1 VSLAAAA
8 EVPTPHGPARITV
21 HRSTGPAVL
30 LLGHGAGGGI
40 GAPDLLA
47 ATRAAI
53 AAGVHVVLV
62 EQPYRVAGRRAP
74 APAAQLDAA
83 WLAVVSHVRA
93 DFGAGPLLFG
103 GRSSG
108 ARVAC
113 RTAVAGGAAGVLC
126 LAFPV
131 HPPGRPDKDR
141 LPELAAP
148 TVPVLVVQGERDP
161 FGRPE
166 PAPGREVVL
175 LRGDHS
181 LKSDLPGLTTA
192 VGGWLARVLDQ
203 PADQPAIGANRASA
217 SRARSAGASSI
228 SRPRRPAL
236 QNIVSSGSAEESSTI
251 GSRLRPPSG
260 EMPPAT

>member
-1 VSLAAAA
+1 M
-8 EVPTPHGPARITV
+8 EVATPHGPARITV
-21 HRSTGPAVL
+21 LPAAGPAVL

-40 GAPDLLA
+40 AAPDLTA
-47 ATRAAI
+47 ASRVAS
-53 AAGVHVVLV
+53 AAGLRVVLV

-83 WLAVVSHVRA
+83 WLAVVAHVRA
-93 DFGAGPLLFG
+93 EVGDGPLLFG

-113 RTAVAGGAAGVLC
+113 RTATDGRAAGVLC

-131 HPPGRPDKDR
+131 HPPGRPEKDR
-141 LPELAAP
+141 LAELAAP

-181 LKSDLPGLTTA
+181 LRSDVPGLTAA
-192 VGGWLARVLDQ
+192 VAGWLPRVV
-203 PADQPAIGANRASA
+203 ASGVE
-217 SRARSAGASSI
+217 R
-228 SRPRRPAL
+228 
-236 QNIVSSGSAEESSTI
+236 
-251 GSRLRPPSG
+251 
-260 EMPPAT
+260 